1 MTNCKY
7 GASPSPTQLP
17 HTRTLTLTHKYLLKP
32 RSQMQVKIY
41 ESCRAAFDNG
51 ALACSALECTFVC
64 QLKRSAR
71 RGGVADRQEL
81 CVGALE
87 NVCLSTLS
95 HNAIRLPAGQA
106 DRPLPFSYFSS
117 CSYFLLLFFASL
129 ATSLSL
135 LSSTSRMCKPAA
147 CCLLPVPAA
156 KVCSKR
162 FAVFP
167 LHSPFDPH
175 PRTHTHAHRHST

>member
-7 GASPSPTQLP
+7 SPHTPSTDC
-17 HTRTLTLTHKYLLKP
+17 HTRTRTLTLTHKYLLKP

-71 RGGVADRQEL
+71 RVGVADRQEL

-95 HNAIRLPAGQA
+95 HNAVRLPAGQA
-106 DRPLPFSYFSS
+106 DHPPSPASPS
-117 CSYFLLLFFASL
+117 CFYFLLSFFASL

-147 CCLLPVPAA
+147 YCLFLLEKCAQ
-156 KVCSKR
+156 SGSR
-162 FAVFP
+162 FSLCMRP
-167 LHSPFDPH
+167 LTH
-175 PRTHTHAHRHST
+175 PHRHSTYRIRM

>member
-7 GASPSPTQLP
+7 CAFPSPHTTSTEW

-64 QLKRSAR
+64 QLKRRVR

-95 HNAIRLPAGQA
+95 HNAVRLPAGQA
-106 DRPLPFSYFSS
+106 DPSLPFSYFS
-117 CSYFLLLFFASL
+117 LLL
-129 ATSLSL
+129 
-135 LSSTSRMCKPAA
+135 
-147 CCLLPVPAA
+147 LLPSLILCFTGNVIIIV
-156 KVCSKR
+156 KQHITYV
-162 FAVFP
+162 
-167 LHSPFDPH
+167 
-175 PRTHTHAHRHST
+175 

>member
-7 GASPSPTQLP
+7 CASPPQNLNRLP
-17 HTRTLTLTHKYLLKP
+17 HTLVYTRTGTLTLTHKYLLKP

-64 QLKRSAR
+64 QLSGQGRSV
-71 RGGVADRQEL
+71 RGVGVADRQEL

-95 HNAIRLPAGQA
+95 HNAVRLPAGQA
-106 DRPLPFSYFSS
+106 TLSFPL
-117 CSYFLLLFFASL
+117 
-129 ATSLSL
+129 TL
-135 LSSTSRMCKPAA
+135 LSSPSPPTFS
-147 CCLLPVPAA
+147 LL
-156 KVCSKR
+156 
-162 FAVFP
+162 
-167 LHSPFDPH
+167 HWQ
-175 PRTHTHAHRHST
+175 RHYHC